1 MLSESAKCLG
11 TVVSDKLALN
21 CSSAAFRITRR
32 RTVTVS
38 MLQDRGVPL
47 KTSCR
52 VNSMHLQVFVK
63 KIWEDRGPEF
73 QKVMTRSSCMR
84 RQ

>member
-1 MLSESAKCLG
+1 
-11 TVVSDKLALN
+11 
-21 CSSAAFRITRR
+21 
-32 RTVTVS
+32 VS

-63 KIWEDRGPEF
+63 KFWEDRGPEV
-73 QKVMTRSSCMR
+73 QKVMTRSSCMCR
-84 RQ
+84 VDRCPKMPAMPRMHAPAPSADERGFDITEKSV